1 MNAHPCPAQPR
12 TAAIVLFLCGVLVA
26 LGPIPARAHT
36 TLPAIFNDVGFD
48 QRLDEQVPL
57 DATFRDETGRA
68 VTLGEY
74 FGRRPVIL
82 VPVYYSCTTLC
93 PILLDGL
100 ARSLRPVSFDMG
112 KDFDIVTVTINPRE
126 TPAQAA
132 AKKEQASRRYG
143 RPGAA
148 NGWHFLTGEEASIR
162 RLMKAIGFRYTYDAK
177 TDQYAH
183 AAGVVILTPQGRTAH
198 YFYGIDLSPRDLRLG
213 LIEAADNKIG
223 SPIDQVLLFC
233 YHYDPLTG
241 RYGLIIMNVIRL
253 AGLATV
259 LVLGAFIVVMVRRD
273 RLAAAKVGGAH

>member
-1 MNAHPCPAQPR
+1 MIGRPTRAQRLPCGFA
-12 TAAIVLFLCGVLVA
+12 LLLCLILGA
-26 LGPIPARAHT
+26 LGPLPARAHT
-36 TLPAIFNDVGFD
+36 SLPPIFKDVGFD
-48 QRLDEQVPL
+48 QRMGEQAPL
-57 DATFRDETGRA
+57 DAAFRDEAGRA
-68 VTLGEY
+68 VLLGDY

-100 ARSLRPVSFDMG
+100 ARSLRPVSLDMG
-112 KDFDIVTVTINPRE
+112 KDFDIVTVSINPRE
-126 TPAQAA
+126 TAAQAA
-132 AKKEQASRRYG
+132 ARKELVLQRYG

-148 NGWHFLTGEEASIR
+148 QGWHFLTGEEASIQ
-162 RLMKAIGFRYTYDAK
+162 RLARAIGFRYTYDAK

-183 AAGVVILTPQGRTAH
+183 AAGVVILTPQGRTAR

-213 LIEAADNKIG
+213 LIEAAEDTIG

-253 AGLATV
+253 AGLATI
-259 LVLGAFIVVMVRRD
+259 LGLGAFIAVMVRRD
-273 RLAAAKVGGAH
+273 RSTASKLRGAR

>member
-1 MNAHPCPAQPR
+1 MSARIFPARPR
-12 TAAIVLFLCGVLVA
+12 TAAIILCLCGILVA
-26 LGPIPARAHT
+26 LVPVPASAYT
-36 TLPAIFNDVGFD
+36 ALPPIFNDVAFD
-48 QRLDEQVPL
+48 QRLNEQVPP
-57 DATFRDETGRA
+57 DAAFRDETGRA

-93 PILLDGL
+93 PMLLDGL
-100 ARSLRPVSFDMG
+100 ARSLRPISFEMG

-126 TPAQAA
+126 TAAQAA
-132 AKKEQASRRYG
+132 AKKDLAVRQYA
-143 RPGAA
+143 RPGAVV
-148 NGWHFLTGEEASIR
+148 GWHFLTGQEASIR
-162 RLMKAIGFRYTYDAK
+162 RVMNAIGFRYTYDAR

-183 AAGVVILTPQGRTAH
+183 ATGVVILTPQGRTSR

-213 LIEAADNKIG
+213 LIEAAEGRIG

-253 AGLATV
+253 VGLATV
-259 LVLGAFIVVMVRRD
+259 LVLGGFIVVMLRRD
-273 RLAAAKVGGAH
+273 RRAASKVAGAH

>member
-1 MNAHPCPAQPR
+1 MSTQIFSAQPR
-12 TAAIVLFLCGVLVA
+12 TAAIVLGLCGILVA
-26 LGPIPARAHT
+26 LGPGPASAHT
-36 TLPAIFNDVGFD
+36 ALPPIFNDVAFD
-48 QRLDEQVPL
+48 QRLNEQVPP
-57 DATFRDETGRA
+57 DAAFRDETGQA

-93 PILLDGL
+93 PMLLDGL
-100 ARSLRPVSFDMG
+100 ARSLRPVSFEMG

-126 TPAQAA
+126 TPKEAA
-132 AKKEQASRRYG
+132 AKKDLAVRQYA

-148 NGWHFLTGEEASIR
+148 GGWHFLTGQDASIR
-162 RLMKAIGFRYTYDAK
+162 RVMNAIGFRYTYDAK

-183 AAGVVILTPQGRTAH
+183 AAGVVILTPQGRTAR

-213 LIEAADNKIG
+213 LIEAAEGRIG

-253 AGLATV
+253 AGLVTV
-259 LVLGAFIVVMVRRD
+259 LILGTFIAVMIRRD
-273 RLAAAKVGGAH
+273 HLAAAKVGGSQ

>member
-1 MNAHPCPAQPR
+1 MSAQIFPAQPR
-12 TAAIVLFLCGVLVA
+12 TAAIVLCLCGILAALVPVPA
-26 LGPIPARAHT
+26 LAHT
-36 TLPAIFNDVGFD
+36 ALPPIFNDVAFD
-48 QRLDEQVPL
+48 QRLNEQVPP
-57 DATFRDETGRA
+57 DAAFRDETGRA

-93 PILLDGL
+93 PMLLDGL
-100 ARSLRPVSFDMG
+100 ARSLRPISFEMG

-132 AKKEQASRRYG
+132 AKKDLAARQYA
-143 RPGAA
+143 RPGALV
-148 NGWHFLTGEEASIR
+148 GWHFLTGQDASIR
-162 RLMKAIGFRYTYDAK
+162 RVMSAIGFRYTYDAK

-183 AAGVVILTPQGRTAH
+183 AAGVVILTPQGRTSR

-213 LIEAADNKIG
+213 LIEAADNRIG

-241 RYGLIIMNVIRL
+241 KYGLIIMNVIRL
-253 AGLATV
+253 VGLATV
-259 LVLGAFIVVMVRRD
+259 LVLGTFIVVMLRRD
-273 RLAAAKVGGAH
+273 RRVASRAGGAR